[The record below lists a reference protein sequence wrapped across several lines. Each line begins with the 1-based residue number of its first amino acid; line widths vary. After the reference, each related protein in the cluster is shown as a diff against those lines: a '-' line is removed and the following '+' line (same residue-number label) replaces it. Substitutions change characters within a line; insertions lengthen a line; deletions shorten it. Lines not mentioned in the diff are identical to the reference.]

1 MYQPAA
7 LVKGDKI
14 GIISPAGKINPEKV
28 GIAVTR
34 LEEAGY
40 KVVLGNHVFDVE
52 NQFAGSDMNRLRD
65 LQLMLD
71 DPEIKAVLC
80 ARGGYGSVRILE
92 HLDFDLFIRNPKWIV
107 GYSDITVF
115 HSYLNN
121 ILGVE
126 SLHATMPVNF
136 PSMKEKEDNSLST
149 LLHSLA
155 GDSEN
160 YEITSHE
167 LNRNGVTEGELI
179 GGNLSIL
186 YSLRGTVMDF
196 EPHGKILFIEDVG
209 EELYHL
215 DRMMKNLKMGGKLS
229 ELQGLII
236 GGMSDMK
243 AGNPDFGK
251 TAYEIILESIE
262 NYSYPV
268 VFDFPAGHIMENW
281 ALPFGRFLRLDVSEK
296 GAKFTWDK
304 CKEME

>member
-14 GIISPAGKINPEKV
+14 GIISPAGKIDPEKV
-28 GIAVTR
+28 GVAVVK
-34 LEEAGY
+34 LEDAGY

-52 NQFAGSDMNRLRD
+52 NQFAGSDMNRLCD
-65 LQLMLD
+65 FQLMLD
-71 DPEIKAVLC
+71 DPEIKAILC

-92 HLDFDLFIRNPKWIV
+92 HLDFDLFIRNPKWII

-136 PSMKEKEDNSLST
+136 SSEKEEDKSVST

-155 GDSEN
+155 GNLEN
-160 YEITSHE
+160 YEISSHE
-167 LNRNGVTEGELI
+167 LNRNGVTEGELV

-196 EPHGKILFIEDVG
+196 ESHGKILFIEDVG

-215 DRMMKNLKMGGKLS
+215 DRMMKNFKMGGKLS
-229 ELQGLII
+229 ELQGLIV

-243 AGNPDFGK
+243 AGDPDFGK

-268 VFDFPAGHIMENW
+268 VFDFPSGHIKQNW
-281 ALPFGRFLRLDVSEK
+281 ALPFGRFLRLDVNEK
-296 GAKFTWDK
+296 VAQFTWDK
-304 CKEME
+304 

>member
-14 GIISPAGKINPEKV
+14 GIISPAGKIDPEKV
-28 GIAVTR
+28 GVAVVK
-34 LEEAGY
+34 LEDAGY

-52 NQFAGSDMNRLRD
+52 NQFAGSDMNRLCD
-65 LQLMLD
+65 FQLMLD
-71 DPEIKAVLC
+71 DPEIKAILC

-92 HLDFDLFIRNPKWIV
+92 HLDFDLFIRNPKWII

-136 PSMKEKEDNSLST
+136 SSEKEEDKSVST

-155 GDSEN
+155 GNLEN
-160 YEITSHE
+160 YEISSHE
-167 LNRNGVTEGELI
+167 LNRNGVTEGELV

-196 EPHGKILFIEDVG
+196 ESHGKILFIEDVG

-215 DRMMKNLKMGGKLS
+215 DRMMKNFKMGGKLS
-229 ELQGLII
+229 ELQGLIV

-243 AGNPDFGK
+243 AGDPDFGK

-268 VFDFPAGHIMENW
+268 VFDFPSGHIKQNW
-281 ALPFGRFLRLDVSEK
+281 ALPFGRFLRLDVNEK

-304 CKEME
+304 